1 MKTDTQSNNEE
12 NSELKVANEQSV
24 TSDTCTEVS
33 QKEVVNG
40 DKINNEEK
48 ESDSENCKVQDENKD
63 NVSTTGPKDCS
74 EIKADKVDKKECL
87 DVQFV
92 EIANNECSKIIDTPK
107 TISLSDLS
115 VSTNV
120 EKKKDN
126 ENSLPSEGT
135 SDSCKWLYTK
145 TNLIFENNFLKNT

>member
-1 MKTDTQSNNEE
+1 MGIK
-12 NSELKVANEQSV
+12 LIMRK
-24 TSDTCTEVS
+24 
-33 QKEVVNG
+33 K
-40 DKINNEEK
+40 K
-48 ESDSENCKVQDENKD
+48 SDSENCKLQDENKD

-115 VSTNV
+115 VLRMLKR
-120 EKKKDN
+120 KKIMKI
-126 ENSLPSEGT
+126 
-135 SDSCKWLYTK
+135 LYPLK
-145 TNLIFENNFLKNT
+145 VLQILVNDCIQRLISYLKIIF